1 MPKYIIHMG
10 ICGFGNQLL
19 GFKEACIIAKH
30 TNRIMVEPIFIPHG
44 SIRNKCEKYYKFADI
59 FDINNFN
66 SKIEC
71 VNIEKISHIK
81 INNIYNIRNDNE
93 KSITDPYYNFQKDYY
108 NISDIKS
115 NRLNNKFLQSYDDF
129 SELNKIEDDILV
141 LLGTFNTIKLNTC
154 SKNGCLNPECGFNE
168 TFLNDYNKI
177 SKALIFNNNINTIT
191 NTILDNL
198 NLIPNEYCTFHLR
211 AQDTCENTLF
221 KDSYND
227 YDESIVY
234 QSIVN
239 YLFEN
244 NKQNLINKIFVC
256 LPPQALKIIDL
267 KIFNSNKIHI
277 LDHSKYNYDPFILSI
292 IELNICEQSSVL
304 IYSPTNTPY
313 MNKIHTR
320 SSFVLHTM
328 DLRRINNINI
338 SDTCIDKIYN
348 KIDIENIKIINKS
361 NKKIISTSLY
371 GNKDIYNYGLL
382 LNDALNKL
390 ILPDWILRVYIDN
403 TTNMN
408 FISKVKNNNN
418 IEIIKINTLV
428 GTMYHRFFPIS
439 DPNVEIFISRDLD
452 SIISFYEKA
461 MVSEWL
467 NTDKQ
472 LHLIHEILPGHRHII
487 MGGMFGF
494 KNIHKS
500 TNNIET
506 SINPIDKNKK
516 FYYEPWKDYCNVSY
530 NNDIIIISPH
540 NNYNSYAKVMKIF
553 KKDFEN
559 FYNGEKITC
568 LWDNKEQLVVQKINN
583 DIKVSHKSRDCYFRC
598 IDYNKDNNNTFNF
611 YSSIINYYLQAS
623 RTSFFYGDDQ
633 NFIKE
638 YFKKYLNKHNCL
650 DHNNTT
656 INYDYSKKF
665 TSEYTPIS
673 TILKNEN
680 DYYVG
685 HRVNTKKLYID
696 NIQ

>member
-1 MPKYIIHMG
+1 MPKYIIHIG

-19 GFKEACIIAKH
+19 GFKETCIIAKH

-44 SIRNKCEKYYKFADI
+44 TIRNKSKKYYKFADI
-59 FDINNFN
+59 FDIDNFN

-81 INNIYNIRNDNE
+81 INNIYNIRSESE
-93 KSITDPYYNFQKDYY
+93 KFLTDPYYDFQKDYY

-115 NRLNNKFLQSYDDF
+115 NRLNNKYLKSYDDF

-141 LLGTFNTIKLNTC
+141 LVGTFNTIKLNTC
-154 SKNGCLNPECGFNE
+154 SKNGCLNAKCGFNE
-168 TFLNDYNKI
+168 IFLNDYDKI
-177 SKALIFNNNINTIT
+177 SKALIFNNNIKTIT

-211 AQDTCENTLF
+211 TQDASVNTLF
-221 KDSYND
+221 KDSYNN

-244 NKQNLINKIFVC
+244 NKHNLVNKIFIC

-292 IELNICEQSSVL
+292 IELNICEQSQTL

-313 MNKIHTR
+313 MEKLHTR

-348 KIDIENIKIINKS
+348 KISIENIKIINKS

-461 MVSEWL
+461 MLSEWL

-472 LHLIHEILPGHRHII
+472 LHLIHEVLPGHRHII

-494 KNIHKS
+494 KNNS
-500 TNNIET
+500 NLTDNIET
-506 SINPIDKNKK
+506 TTNPIDQNKK
-516 FYYEPWKDYCNVSY
+516 FFYKPWKAYCNVLY
-530 NNDIIIISPH
+530 KDDAIIISTH
-540 NNYNSYAKVMKIF
+540 DNSYRKVMKIF
-553 KKDFEN
+553 KKDFDK
-559 FYNGEKITC
+559 FYNGKSITC
-568 LWDNKEQLVVQKINN
+568 LWDNKDKLVIQKINN
-583 DIKVSHKSRDCYFRC
+583 DIKVCHQFGDYYFRC
-598 IDYNKDNNNTFNF
+598 VDYKENNNIFNF
-611 YSSIINYYLQAS
+611 YSEIINYYLQES
-623 RTSFFYGDDQ
+623 KRKFSYGDDQ

-638 YFKKYLNKHNCL
+638 YFKKYLNKDNCL
-650 DHNNTT
+650 DHNKTT
-656 INYDYSKKF
+656 INYDYSIKF
-665 TSEYTPIS
+665 TGEYTPIS
-673 TILKNEN
+673 TILKNER
-680 DYYVG
+680 YFYLG

-696 NIQ
+696 NF